1 MAVTGPWVGSSA
13 KAETGEAWMVQ
24 AGAKLRIG
32 TPFWMSNMIGQSVF
46 HLIFRINYAQ
56 GSSGDPSRYRGFFK
70 KGLSVNIGDSAN
82 QPTLNAFPGGEVG
95 SLVAITNIKGDPYCL
110 SIWQGQDR
118 RVKVSIFRSD
128 GAEQYDVYFSGT
140 TMSDGWR
147 RYRCENAGGLNGY
160 FEARMDNQ
168 FGALLEYV

>member
-13 KAETGEAWMVQ
+13 KAETGEAWMAQ

-32 TPFWMSNMIGQSVF
+32 TPFWMSNMIGKSVF

-70 KGLSVNIGDSAN
+70 RGLAVKIGDSAN

-110 SIWQGQDR
+110 SIWNGQDR

-140 TMSDGWR
+140 TMADGWR
-147 RYRCENAGGLNGY
+147 RYKCENAGGLNSY
-160 FEARMDNQ
+160 FEARMGNQ

>member
-1 MAVTGPWVGSSA
+1 MAVTGPNVGSSA
-13 KAETGEAWMVQ
+13 KAVTGESSMIA
-24 AGAKLRIG
+24 AGAKLRLG
-32 TPFWMSNMIGQSVF
+32 TPFWMSSMIGKSVF
-46 HLIFRINYAQ
+46 HLIFRINYAT

-70 KGLSVNIGDSAN
+70 RGLAVRVGDSAN
-82 QPTLNAFPGGEVG
+82 QPTLNAFPGGDVG

-110 SIWQGQDR
+110 SIWNGQDR

-140 TMSDGWR
+140 TMADGWR
-147 RYRCENAGGLNGY
+147 RYKCEDVGGLNGY
-160 FEARMDNQ
+160 FEARMGNQ